1 MNAPRL
7 SALADCL
14 FPLFLIDCLNGQ
26 VQHEYQCAGSPF
38 GASRQRALVWMYF
51 GTFTTA
57 N

>member
-1 MNAPRL
+1 MNDPRL
-7 SALADCL
+7 SALAAGL
-14 FPLFLIDCLNGQ
+14 FPLIMIDYLNGQ